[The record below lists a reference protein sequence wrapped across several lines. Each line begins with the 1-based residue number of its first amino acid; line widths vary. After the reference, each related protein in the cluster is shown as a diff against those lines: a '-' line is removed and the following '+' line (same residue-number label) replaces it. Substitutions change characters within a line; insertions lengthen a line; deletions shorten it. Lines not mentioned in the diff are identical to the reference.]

1 MGLGRYESRVAA
13 ATTRARVRSLTG
25 WSLSGSRARDAVVNE
40 TSAWRATSDRM
51 GRRRIV
57 AGDRPL
63 ADLTGTGGLCL
74 DTGSF
79 TQTEM
84 EMDFRD
90 CPILWPWPSR
100 VNHSLCGRHA
110 SVPAIHHLGWAVR
123 SIDAAREHFETALG
137 LEFRGEESHPDVR
150 VAFFGAGLVTV
161 ELLEP
166 LGDKTDV
173 GMFIASRGEGIHHLA
188 LKVDDVAAAL
198 ADAPRNGFV
207 PVDGAPHRGSR
218 GTVVG
223 MVDPRRPDGVLIQ
236 YVQEP

>member
-1 MGLGRYESRVAA
+1 L
-13 ATTRARVRSLTG
+13 
-25 WSLSGSRARDAVVNE
+25 
-40 TSAWRATSDRM
+40 
-51 GRRRIV
+51 RR
-57 AGDRPL
+57 
-63 ADLTGTGGLCL
+63 
-74 DTGSF
+74 
-79 TQTEM
+79 TEK

-100 VNHSLCGRHA
+100 VNQCVLVRP

-123 SIDAAREHFETALG
+123 SIDKAREHFETALG

-150 VAFFGAGLVTV
+150 VAFFGIGQVAV

-166 LGDKTDV
+166 LDDNTDI
-173 GMFIASRGEGIHHLA
+173 GMFLARRGEGIHHLA

-198 ADAPRNGFV
+198 EDALRRGFV
-207 PVDGAPHRGSR
+207 PIDKAPHGGSR

-223 MVDPRRPDGVLIQ
+223 LVDPLRADGVLIQ